1 MSRLLLVRHGETEL
15 KSSERL
21 WGHTDVKLDAL
32 GLKQAER
39 LRDRLA
45 AEKIDT
51 IYSSNLQRAL
61 VTAETIASR
70 HRLAVITCAELREF
84 NYGKIEGLN
93 YEEIRQLYP
102 EFYKSM
108 TQKIPNLKFPD
119 GESVYQLNNRVSQ
132 FLGKLKEHTPE
143 QTILIVAHF
152 GLLRIFLCRLL
163 DIGMKRRWQF
173 HLDLASLSILET
185 NQRGAILSLLNDVS
199 HLAQVRD

>member
-1 MSRLLLVRHGETEL
+1 MSKLFLVRHGETEL

-45 AEKIDT
+45 LEKIDA

-61 VTAETIASR
+61 ITAEIITSK
-70 HRLAVITCAELREF
+70 HQLAVVACAELREF
-84 NYGKIEGLN
+84 NYGKIEGLTHEQIN
-93 YEEIRQLYP
+93 QLYP

-108 TQKIPNLKFPD
+108 MQRTTNLKFPG

-132 FLGKLKEHTPE
+132 FLDRLKKHTPE

-152 GLLRIFLCRLL
+152 GLLRVLLCRLL
-163 DIGMKRRWQF
+163 GIGIKLRWQI

-185 NQRGAILSLLNDVS
+185 NQQGAILRLLNDVS
-199 HLAQVRD
+199 HLAQV

>member
-45 AEKIDT
+45 EEKIDT

-61 VTAETIASR
+61 VTAEIIAAR
-70 HRLAVITCAELREF
+70 HQLAVVLCAELREIDF
-84 NYGKIEGLN
+84 GHLEGLTFD
-93 YEEIRQLYP
+93 EINQLYP

-108 TQKIPNLKFPD
+108 GERRPNIKFPS

-132 FLGKLKEHTPE
+132 FLGRLKKHTPE

-152 GLLRIFLCRLL
+152 GLLRLLLCRLL
-163 DIGMKRRWQF
+163 GIGIKQRWQI

-185 NQRGAILSLLNDVS
+185 NQQGAILSLLNDVS
-199 HLAQVRD
+199 HLAEV